1 MPSVVSVTDNG
12 QDSSTMSTQFTP
24 EYLAFD
30 EGPEAIRAMSAI
42 LGITT
47 VVIALRFG
55 LRVFRKV
62 RLGIE
67 DWTMTFAL
75 EVF

>member
-1 MPSVVSVTDNG
+1 MPT
-12 QDSSTMSTQFTP
+12 TQFTP

-47 VVIALRFG
+47 LIVILRFG
-55 LRVFRKV
+55 LRIVRKI
-62 RLGIE
+62 RFGLE
-67 DWTMTFAL
+67 DWSMAVAL
-75 EVF
+75 VSARFWS